1 MANTFHISIPD
12 SMERF
17 VNNRVSDKNF
27 KSKGGYVQDLIRQDQ
42 LRTEKV
48 QLTNLLLVGLASKHL
63 PMNKNKWQDL
73 KNKTMTDI
81 ENKQ

>member
-12 SMERF
+12 SMEDF
-17 VNNRVSDKNF
+17 VNNRVQDKNF

-48 QLTNLLLVGLASKHL
+48 KLTNLLLVGLASKHS
-63 PMNKNKWQDL
+63 PMSKNKWQNL
-73 KNKTMTDI
+73 KNKTITDI
-81 ENKQ
+81 KNKQ